1 MIKKYLNTFLI
12 GFVILLIVI
21 QYGLFAYFYFVK
33 GIESKYFNVAKEN
46 IEVVNEVADE
56 TNETSN
62 ITQFYVEVKGAVNS
76 PGVFK
81 VNSDNIINDVIAM
94 AGGLKNNAY
103 TKNIN
108 FSKNV
113 SKEMV
118 IYVYT
123 NYEYSLLNT
132 KEEKTTECNCPKQD
146 ISACTDKGAS
156 IVTSDENKPE
166 ELPNSNSEVENS
178 KVNIN
183 TATKEML
190 TSLSGIGDAKAQK
203 ILDYRNENGL
213 FKSIE
218 DIKNVTGISEKLF
231 EQIKE
236 FITI

>member
-12 GFVILLIVI
+12 SFVILLIII
-21 QYGLFAYFYFVK
+21 QYGLFAYFYYVK
-33 GIESKYFNVAKEN
+33 SFKSES
-46 IEVVNEVADE
+46 VNQVQESVETFDEE
-56 TNETSN
+56 TNEKEKLSE
-62 ITQFYVEVKGAVNS
+62 FYVEIKGAVNS

-81 VNSDNIINDVIAM
+81 VTSDNIINDAINM

-108 FSKNV
+108 LSKNV

-118 IYVYT
+118 VYVYT
-123 NYEYSLLNT
+123 NYEYSLVNT

-146 ISACTDKGAS
+146 ISVCTDKGAS
-156 IVTSDENKPE
+156 IITSDENKPE
-166 ELPNSNSEVENS
+166 ELPDSNSEVENS

-183 TATKEML
+183 NATKEML

-203 ILDYRNENGL
+203 IIDYRNENGL

-218 DIKNVTGISEKLF
+218 DIKNVTGISEKIF

>member
-12 GFVILLIVI
+12 SFVILLIII
-21 QYGLFAYFYFVK
+21 QYGLFVYFYYVK
-33 GIESKYFNVAKEN
+33 SFKSENASQVQESVETFDEEPNEKEKLS
-46 IEVVNEVADE
+46 E
-56 TNETSN
+56 
-62 ITQFYVEVKGAVNS
+62 FYVEIKGAVNS

-81 VNSDNIINDVIAM
+81 VTSDNIINDAINM

-108 FSKNV
+108 LSKNV

-118 IYVYT
+118 VYVYT

-132 KEEKTTECNCPKQD
+132 KEETYECNCPKQD
-146 ISACTDKGAS
+146 ISACTEKGAS
-156 IVTSDENKPE
+156 IITSDENKPE

-183 TATKEML
+183 NATKEML

-203 ILDYRNENGL
+203 IIDYRNENGL

>member
-12 GFVILLIVI
+12 SFVILLITI
-21 QYGLFAYFYFVK
+21 QYGLFAYFYYVK
-33 GIESKYFNVAKEN
+33 GFKSDN
-46 IEVVNEVADE
+46 INQTQEVVETFDNDSNEKE
-56 TNETSN
+56 KLSE
-62 ITQFYVEVKGAVNS
+62 FYVEIKGAVNS

-81 VNSDNIINDVIAM
+81 VTSDNIINDVINM

-108 FSKNV
+108 LSKRV

-118 IYVYT
+118 VYVYT

-132 KEEKTTECNCPKQD
+132 KEETYECNCPKQD
-146 ISACTDKGAS
+146 ISVCTDKGAS
-156 IVTSDENKPE
+156 IITSDEDKTE
-166 ELPNSNSEVENS
+166 EHFNSDSKSETKNN

-183 TATKEML
+183 TSTKEVL
-190 TSLSGIGDAKAQK
+190 TSLSGIGDAKAQN
-203 ILDYRNENGL
+203 IIDYRNENGL

-218 DIKNVTGISEKLF
+218 DLKNVTGISEKLF

>member
-12 GFVILLIVI
+12 SFVILLITI
-21 QYGLFAYFYFVK
+21 QYGLFAYFYYVK
-33 GIESKYFNVAKEN
+33 GFKSDN
-46 IEVVNEVADE
+46 INQVQEVVETFENDSNEKE
-56 TNETSN
+56 ELLE
-62 ITQFYVEVKGAVNS
+62 FYVEIKGAVNS

-81 VNSDNIINDVIAM
+81 VTSDNIINDVVNM

-108 FSKNV
+108 LSKNV

-118 IYVYT
+118 VYVYT

-132 KEEKTTECNCPKQD
+132 KEKPYECNCPKQD
-146 ISACTDKGAS
+146 ISVCTDKGAS
-156 IVTSDENKPE
+156 IITSDEDKTE
-166 ELPNSNSEVENS
+166 EHFNSDSKNETENN

-183 TATKEML
+183 TSTKEML
-190 TSLSGIGDAKAQK
+190 TSLSGIGDAKAQN
-203 ILDYRNENGL
+203 IIDYRNENGL
-213 FKSIE
+213 FKSI
-218 DIKNVTGISEKLF
+218 DDLKNVTGISEKLF

>member
-12 GFVILLIVI
+12 SFVILLIII
-21 QYGLFAYFYFVK
+21 QYGLFAYFYYVK
-33 GIESKYFNVAKEN
+33 SFKSENASQVQESVETFDE
-46 IEVVNEVADE
+46 E
-56 TNETSN
+56 TNEKEKLSE
-62 ITQFYVEVKGAVNS
+62 FYVEIKGAVNR

-81 VNSDNIINDVIAM
+81 VTSDNIINDAISM

-108 FSKNV
+108 LSKSV

-118 IYVYT
+118 VYVYT
-123 NYEYSLLNT
+123 NYEYSLVNT
-132 KEEKTTECNCPKQD
+132 KEETYECNCPKQD
-146 ISACTDKGAS
+146 ISICTDKGAS
-156 IVTSDENKPE
+156 IITSDENKPE
-166 ELPNSNSEVENS
+166 ELPDSNSEVENS

-183 TATKEML
+183 NATKEML

-203 ILDYRNENGL
+203 IIDYRNENGL

>member
-12 GFVILLIVI
+12 SFVILLITI
-21 QYGLFAYFYFVK
+21 QYGLFAYFYYVK
-33 GIESKYFNVAKEN
+33 GFKSDN
-46 IEVVNEVADE
+46 INQSQEVVETFEEE
-56 TNETSN
+56 TNEKEKLSE
-62 ITQFYVEVKGAVNS
+62 FYVEIKGAVNS

-81 VNSDNIINDVIAM
+81 VTSDNIINDVINM

-108 FSKNV
+108 LSKTV

-118 IYVYT
+118 VYVFT

-132 KEEKTTECNCPKQD
+132 KEETTECNCPKQD
-146 ISACTDKGAS
+146 ISTCTNKGAS
-156 IVTSDENKPE
+156 VITSDENKPE
-166 ELPNSNSEVENS
+166 EVSNSDSETENNN
-178 KVNIN
+178 KININ
-183 TATKEML
+183 TASKETF

-203 ILDYRNENGL
+203 IIDYRNENGL

-218 DIKNVTGISEKLF
+218 ELKNVSGISEKLF

>member
-12 GFVILLIVI
+12 SFVILLIII
-21 QYGLFAYFYFVK
+21 QYGLFAYFYYVK
-33 GIESKYFNVAKEN
+33 GFKSDN
-46 IEVVNEVADE
+46 INQVQEVVETFKNDSNEKE
-56 TNETSN
+56 KLLE
-62 ITQFYVEVKGAVNS
+62 FYVEIKGAVNS

-81 VNSDNIINDVIAM
+81 VTSDNIINDVINM

-108 FSKNV
+108 LSKNV

-118 IYVYT
+118 VYVYT

-132 KEEKTTECNCPKQD
+132 KEETTECNCPKQD
-146 ISACTDKGAS
+146 ISVCTDKGSS
-156 IVTSDENKPE
+156 IITSDEDKPE
-166 ELPNSNSEVENS
+166 EHFNSDSKSETENN

-183 TATKEML
+183 TSTKEVL
-190 TSLSGIGDAKAQK
+190 TSLSGIGEAKAQK
-203 ILDYRNENGL
+203 IIDYRNENGL

-218 DIKNVTGISEKLF
+218 DLKNVTGISEKLF

>member
-12 GFVILLIVI
+12 SFVILLIII
-21 QYGLFAYFYFVK
+21 QYGLFAYFYYVK
-33 GIESKYFNVAKEN
+33 GFKRDNINQVQGDVETFKNDSNEKE
-46 IEVVNEVADE
+46 ELLE
-56 TNETSN
+56 
-62 ITQFYVEVKGAVNS
+62 FYVEIKGAVNS

-81 VNSDNIINDVIAM
+81 VTSNNIINDVINM

-108 FSKNV
+108 LSKNV

-118 IYVYT
+118 VYVYT

-132 KEEKTTECNCPKQD
+132 KEETTECNCPKQD
-146 ISACTDKGAS
+146 ISVCTDKGTS
-156 IVTSDENKPE
+156 IITSDENKPE
-166 ELPNSNSEVENS
+166 EVPNSKSEPENNN

-183 TATKEML
+183 IASKETL

-203 ILDYRNENGL
+203 IIDYRNENGL

-218 DIKNVTGISEKLF
+218 DLKNVTGISEKLF

>member
-12 GFVILLIVI
+12 SFVILLIII
-21 QYGLFAYFYFVK
+21 QYGLFAYFYYVK
-33 GIESKYFNVAKEN
+33 GFESDN
-46 IEVVNEVADE
+46 INQVQEVVETFENDSNEKE
-56 TNETSN
+56 ELLE
-62 ITQFYVEVKGAVNS
+62 FYVEIKGAVNS

-81 VNSDNIINDVIAM
+81 VTSDNIINDVINM

-108 FSKNV
+108 LSKNV

-118 IYVYT
+118 VYVYT

-132 KEEKTTECNCPKQD
+132 KEETYECNCPKQD
-146 ISACTDKGAS
+146 ISVCTDKGAS
-156 IVTSDENKPE
+156 IITSDEDKTE
-166 ELPNSNSEVENS
+166 EHFNSDSKSETKNN

-183 TATKEML
+183 TSTKEVL
-190 TSLSGIGDAKAQK
+190 TSLSGIGDAKAQN
-203 ILDYRNENGL
+203 IIDYRNENGL

-218 DIKNVTGISEKLF
+218 DLKNVTGISEKLF

>member
-12 GFVILLIVI
+12 SFVILLIII
-21 QYGLFAYFYFVK
+21 QYGLFAYFYYVK
-33 GIESKYFNVAKEN
+33 GFESDN
-46 IEVVNEVADE
+46 INQVQEVVETFENDSNEKE
-56 TNETSN
+56 ELLE
-62 ITQFYVEVKGAVNS
+62 FYVEIKGAVNS

-81 VNSDNIINDVIAM
+81 VTSDNIINDVINM

-108 FSKNV
+108 LSKNV

-118 IYVYT
+118 VYVYT

-132 KEEKTTECNCPKQD
+132 KEETYECNCPKQD
-146 ISACTDKGAS
+146 ISVCTNKGTS
-156 IVTSDENKPE
+156 IITSDENKPE
-166 ELPNSNSEVENS
+166 EVPNSKSETKNN

-183 TATKEML
+183 TSTKEVL
-190 TSLSGIGDAKAQK
+190 TSLSGIGDAKAQN
-203 ILDYRNENGL
+203 IIDYRNENGL

-218 DIKNVTGISEKLF
+218 DLKNVTGISEKLF

>member
-12 GFVILLIVI
+12 SFVILLIII
-21 QYGLFAYFYFVK
+21 QYGLFAYFYYVK
-33 GIESKYFNVAKEN
+33 GFESDN
-46 IEVVNEVADE
+46 INQVQEVVETFENDSNEKE
-56 TNETSN
+56 ELLE
-62 ITQFYVEVKGAVNS
+62 FYVEIKGAVNS

-81 VNSDNIINDVIAM
+81 VTSDNIINDVINM

-108 FSKNV
+108 LSKNV

-118 IYVYT
+118 VYVYT

-132 KEEKTTECNCPKQD
+132 KEETYECNCPKQD
-146 ISACTDKGAS
+146 ISVCTDKKAS
-156 IVTSDENKPE
+156 IITSDEDKTE
-166 ELPNSNSEVENS
+166 EHFNSDSKSETKNN

-183 TATKEML
+183 TSTKEVL
-190 TSLSGIGDAKAQK
+190 TSLSGIGDAKAQN
-203 ILDYRNENGL
+203 IIDYRNENGL

-218 DIKNVTGISEKLF
+218 DLKNVTGISEKLF

>member
-12 GFVILLIVI
+12 SFVILLIII
-21 QYGLFAYFYFVK
+21 QYGLFAYFYYVK
-33 GIESKYFNVAKEN
+33 GFKSDN
-46 IEVVNEVADE
+46 INQVQEVVETFKNDSNEKE
-56 TNETSN
+56 ELLE
-62 ITQFYVEVKGAVNS
+62 FYVEIKGAVNS

-81 VNSDNIINDVIAM
+81 VTSNNIINDVINM

-108 FSKNV
+108 LSKNV

-118 IYVYT
+118 VYVYT

-132 KEEKTTECNCPKQD
+132 EEKPYECNCPKQD
-146 ISACTDKGAS
+146 ISVCTDKGAS
-156 IVTSDENKPE
+156 IITSDEDKHE
-166 ELPNSNSEVENS
+166 EHFNSDSKSETKNN

-183 TATKEML
+183 TSTKEVL

-203 ILDYRNENGL
+203 IIDYRNENGL

-218 DIKNVTGISEKLF
+218 DLKNVTGISEKLF

>member
-12 GFVILLIVI
+12 SFVILLIII
-21 QYGLFAYFYFVK
+21 QYGLFAYFYYVK
-33 GIESKYFNVAKEN
+33 GFESDN
-46 IEVVNEVADE
+46 INQVQEVVETFENDSNEKE
-56 TNETSN
+56 ELLE
-62 ITQFYVEVKGAVNS
+62 FYVEIKGAVNS

-81 VNSDNIINDVIAM
+81 VTSDNIINDVINM

-108 FSKNV
+108 LSKNV

-118 IYVYT
+118 VYVYT

-132 KEEKTTECNCPKQD
+132 KEETTECNCPKQD
-146 ISACTDKGAS
+146 ISVCTNKGAS
-156 IVTSDENKPE
+156 IITSDEDKPE
-166 ELPNSNSEVENS
+166 EHFNSDSKSETENN

-183 TATKEML
+183 TSTKEVL
-190 TSLSGIGDAKAQK
+190 TSLSGIGDAKAQN
-203 ILDYRNENGL
+203 IIDYRNENGL

-218 DIKNVTGISEKLF
+218 DLKNVTGISEKLF

>member
-12 GFVILLIVI
+12 SFVILLITI
-21 QYGLFAYFYFVK
+21 QYGLFAYFYYVK
-33 GIESKYFNVAKEN
+33 GFKSDN
-46 IEVVNEVADE
+46 INQTQEVVETFEEE
-56 TNETSN
+56 TNEKEKLSE
-62 ITQFYVEVKGAVNS
+62 FYVEIKGAVNS

-81 VNSDNIINDVIAM
+81 VTSDNIINDVINM

-108 FSKNV
+108 LSKTV

-118 IYVYT
+118 VYVFT

-132 KEEKTTECNCPKQD
+132 KDEITECNCPKQD
-146 ISACTDKGAS
+146 ISTCTNKGAS
-156 IVTSDENKPE
+156 VITSDENKPE
-166 ELPNSNSEVENS
+166 ELPNSNSETENNN
-178 KVNIN
+178 KININ
-183 TATKEML
+183 IASKETL

-203 ILDYRNENGL
+203 IIDYRNENGL

-218 DIKNVTGISEKLF
+218 DLKNISGISEKLF

>member
-12 GFVILLIVI
+12 SFVILLIII
-21 QYGLFAYFYFVK
+21 QYGLFAYFYYVK
-33 GIESKYFNVAKEN
+33 DFKSDN
-46 IEVVNEVADE
+46 INQTQEVVETFKNDSNEKE
-56 TNETSN
+56 KLSE
-62 ITQFYVEVKGAVNS
+62 FYVEIKGAVNS

-81 VNSDNIINDVIAM
+81 ATSDNIINDVINM

-108 FSKNV
+108 LSKTV

-118 IYVYT
+118 VYVFT

-132 KEEKTTECNCPKQD
+132 KEETTECNCPKQD
-146 ISACTDKGAS
+146 ISTCTNKGAS
-156 IVTSDENKPE
+156 VITSDENKPE
-166 ELPNSNSEVENS
+166 ELPNSNSETENNN
-178 KVNIN
+178 KININ
-183 TATKEML
+183 IASKETL

-203 ILDYRNENGL
+203 IIDYRNENGL

-218 DIKNVTGISEKLF
+218 DLKNVSGISEKLF

>member
-12 GFVILLIVI
+12 SFVILLIII
-21 QYGLFAYFYFVK
+21 QYGLFVYFYYVK
-33 GIESKYFNVAKEN
+33 SFKSENVSQVQESVETF
-46 IEVVNEVADE
+46 DE
-56 TNETSN
+56 EPNDNDKLSE
-62 ITQFYVEVKGAVNS
+62 FYVEIKGAVNS

-81 VNSDNIINDVIAM
+81 VTSDNIINDVINR

-108 FSKNV
+108 LSKNV

-132 KEEKTTECNCPKQD
+132 KEETYECNCLKQD
-146 ISACTDKGAS
+146 ISVCTDKGAS
-156 IVTSDENKPE
+156 IITSDEDKPE
-166 ELPNSNSEVENS
+166 EHFNSNSKSETENN

-183 TATKEML
+183 TSTKEVL
-190 TSLSGIGDAKAQK
+190 KSLSGIGDAKAQN
-203 ILDYRNENGL
+203 IIDYRNKNGL

-218 DIKNVTGISEKLF
+218 DLKNVTGISEKLF

>member
-12 GFVILLIVI
+12 SFVILLITI
-21 QYGLFAYFYFVK
+21 QYGLFAYFYYVK
-33 GIESKYFNVAKEN
+33 GFKSDNINQAQEDVETFENDSNEKEKLS
-46 IEVVNEVADE
+46 E
-56 TNETSN
+56 
-62 ITQFYVEVKGAVNS
+62 FYVEIKGAVNS

-81 VNSDNIINDVIAM
+81 VTSDNIINDVINM

-108 FSKNV
+108 LSKNV

-118 IYVYT
+118 VYVYT

-132 KEEKTTECNCPKQD
+132 KEETYECNCPKQD
-146 ISACTDKGAS
+146 ISVCTDKGAS
-156 IVTSDENKPE
+156 IITSDEDKTE
-166 ELPNSNSEVENS
+166 EHFNSDSKSETKNN

-183 TATKEML
+183 TSTKEVL
-190 TSLSGIGDAKAQK
+190 TSLSGIGDAKAQN
-203 ILDYRNENGL
+203 IIDYRNENGL

-218 DIKNVTGISEKLF
+218 DLKNVSGISEKLF

>member
-12 GFVILLIVI
+12 SFVILLITI
-21 QYGLFAYFYFVK
+21 QYGLFAYFYYVK
-33 GIESKYFNVAKEN
+33 GFESENASQVQENVETFDEKPNEKDN
-46 IEVVNEVADE
+46 ISE
-56 TNETSN
+56 
-62 ITQFYVEVKGAVNS
+62 FYVEIKGAVNS

-81 VNSDNIINDVIAM
+81 VTSDNIINDVINM

-108 FSKNV
+108 LSKNV

-118 IYVYT
+118 VYVYT

-146 ISACTDKGAS
+146 ISTCTDKGAS
-156 IVTSDENKPE
+156 VITSDENKPE

-183 TATKEML
+183 NATKEML

-203 ILDYRNENGL
+203 IIDYRNENGL

>member
-12 GFVILLIVI
+12 SFVILLIII
-21 QYGLFAYFYFVK
+21 QYGLFAYFYYVK
-33 GIESKYFNVAKEN
+33 GFKSNN
-46 IEVVNEVADE
+46 INQVQEVVETFENDSNEKE
-56 TNETSN
+56 ELLE
-62 ITQFYVEVKGAVNS
+62 FYVEIKGAVNS

-81 VNSDNIINDVIAM
+81 VTSDNIINDVINM

-108 FSKNV
+108 LSKNV

-118 IYVYT
+118 VYVYS

-132 KEEKTTECNCPKQD
+132 KEETYECNCPKQD
-146 ISACTDKGAS
+146 ISVCTDKGAS
-156 IVTSDENKPE
+156 IITSDEDKSE
-166 ELPNSNSEVENS
+166 EHFNSDSKSETKNN

-183 TATKEML
+183 TSTKEVL
-190 TSLSGIGDAKAQK
+190 TSLSGIGDAKAQN
-203 ILDYRNENGL
+203 IIDYRNENGL

-218 DIKNVTGISEKLF
+218 DLKNVTGISEKLF

>member
-12 GFVILLIVI
+12 SFVILLITI
-21 QYGLFAYFYFVK
+21 QYGLFAYFYYVK
-33 GIESKYFNVAKEN
+33 SFKSDN
-46 IEVVNEVADE
+46 INQVQEVVETFENDSNEKE
-56 TNETSN
+56 ELLK
-62 ITQFYVEVKGAVNS
+62 FYVEIKGAVNS

-81 VNSDNIINDVIAM
+81 VTSDNIINDVINM

-108 FSKNV
+108 LSKNV

-118 IYVYT
+118 VYVYT

-132 KEEKTTECNCPKQD
+132 KEDTTECNCPKQD
-146 ISACTDKGAS
+146 ISVCTDKGTS
-156 IVTSDENKPE
+156 IITSDENKPE
-166 ELPNSNSEVENS
+166 EVPNSKSETEND

-183 TATKEML
+183 TSTKEVL
-190 TSLSGIGDAKAQK
+190 TSLSGIGDAKAQN
-203 ILDYRNENGL
+203 IIDYRNENGL

-218 DIKNVTGISEKLF
+218 ELKNVTGISEKLF

>member
-12 GFVILLIVI
+12 SFVILLITI
-21 QYGLFAYFYFVK
+21 QYGLFAYFYYVK
-33 GIESKYFNVAKEN
+33 GFKSDN
-46 IEVVNEVADE
+46 INQTQEVVETFEEE
-56 TNETSN
+56 TNEKEKLSE
-62 ITQFYVEVKGAVNS
+62 FYVEIKGAVNS

-81 VNSDNIINDVIAM
+81 VTSDNIINDVINM

-108 FSKNV
+108 LSKNV

-118 IYVYT
+118 VYVFT

-132 KEEKTTECNCPKQD
+132 KEETTECNCPKQD
-146 ISACTDKGAS
+146 ISTCTNKGAS
-156 IVTSDENKPE
+156 VITSDENKPE
-166 ELPNSNSEVENS
+166 ELPNSNSEKENNN

-183 TATKEML
+183 IASKETL

-203 ILDYRNENGL
+203 IIDYRNENGL

-218 DIKNVTGISEKLF
+218 DLKNVSGISEKLF

>member
-12 GFVILLIVI
+12 SFVILLIII
-21 QYGLFAYFYFVK
+21 QYGLFAYFYYVK
-33 GIESKYFNVAKEN
+33 DFKSDN
-46 IEVVNEVADE
+46 INQTQEVVETFKNDSNEKE
-56 TNETSN
+56 KLSE
-62 ITQFYVEVKGAVNS
+62 FYVEIKGAVNS

-81 VNSDNIINDVIAM
+81 VTSDNIINDVINM

-108 FSKNV
+108 LSKNV

-118 IYVYT
+118 VYVYT

-132 KEEKTTECNCPKQD
+132 EEETTECNCPKQD
-146 ISACTDKGAS
+146 ISVCTDKGAS
-156 IVTSDENKPE
+156 IITSDEDKPE
-166 ELPNSNSEVENS
+166 EVPNSKSETENN

-183 TATKEML
+183 TSTKEVL
-190 TSLSGIGDAKAQK
+190 TSLSGIGDAKAQN
-203 ILDYRNENGL
+203 IIDYRKENGL

-218 DIKNVTGISEKLF
+218 DLKNVTGISEKLF

>member
-12 GFVILLIVI
+12 SFVILLITI
-21 QYGLFAYFYFVK
+21 QYGLFAYFYYVK
-33 GIESKYFNVAKEN
+33 GFKSDN
-46 IEVVNEVADE
+46 INQTQEVVETFEEE
-56 TNETSN
+56 TNEKEKLSE
-62 ITQFYVEVKGAVNS
+62 FYVEIKGAVNS
-76 PGVFK
+76 PGVFM
-81 VNSDNIINDVIAM
+81 VTSDNIINDVINM

-108 FSKNV
+108 LSKTV

-118 IYVYT
+118 VYVFT

-132 KEEKTTECNCPKQD
+132 KEETPECNCPKQD
-146 ISACTDKGAS
+146 ISTCTNKGAS
-156 IVTSDENKPE
+156 VITSDENKPE
-166 ELPNSNSEVENS
+166 ELPNSNSEKENNN

-183 TATKEML
+183 IASKETL

-203 ILDYRNENGL
+203 IIDYRNENGL

-218 DIKNVTGISEKLF
+218 DLKNVSGISEKLF

>member
-12 GFVILLIVI
+12 SFVILLIII
-21 QYGLFAYFYFVK
+21 QYGLFAYFYYVK
-33 GIESKYFNVAKEN
+33 GFESDN
-46 IEVVNEVADE
+46 INQVQEVVETFENDSNEKE
-56 TNETSN
+56 ELLE
-62 ITQFYVEVKGAVNS
+62 FYVEIKGAVNS

-81 VNSDNIINDVIAM
+81 VTSDNIINDVINM

-108 FSKNV
+108 LSKNV

-118 IYVYT
+118 VYVYT
-123 NYEYSLLNT
+123 NYEYSLVNT
-132 KEEKTTECNCPKQD
+132 KEETYECNCPKQD
-146 ISACTDKGAS
+146 ISICTDKGAS
-156 IVTSDENKPE
+156 IITSDENKPE

-183 TATKEML
+183 NATKEML

-203 ILDYRNENGL
+203 IIDYRNENGL

-218 DIKNVTGISEKLF
+218 DIKNVTGISEKIF

>member
-12 GFVILLIVI
+12 SFVILLITI
-21 QYGLFAYFYFVK
+21 QYGLFAYFYYVK
-33 GIESKYFNVAKEN
+33 GFKSDN
-46 IEVVNEVADE
+46 INQSQEVVETFEEE
-56 TNETSN
+56 TNEKGKLSE
-62 ITQFYVEVKGAVNS
+62 FYVEIKGAVNS

-81 VNSDNIINDVIAM
+81 VTSDNIINDVINM

-108 FSKNV
+108 LSKTV

-118 IYVYT
+118 VYLFT

-132 KEEKTTECNCPKQD
+132 KEETTECNCPKQD
-146 ISACTDKGAS
+146 ISTCTNKGAS
-156 IVTSDENKPE
+156 VITSDENKPE
-166 ELPNSNSEVENS
+166 ELPNSNSETENNN
-178 KVNIN
+178 KININ
-183 TATKEML
+183 IASKETL
-190 TSLSGIGDAKAQK
+190 TSLSGIGDAKAKK
-203 ILDYRNENGL
+203 IIDYRNENGL

-218 DIKNVTGISEKLF
+218 DLKNVSGISEKLF